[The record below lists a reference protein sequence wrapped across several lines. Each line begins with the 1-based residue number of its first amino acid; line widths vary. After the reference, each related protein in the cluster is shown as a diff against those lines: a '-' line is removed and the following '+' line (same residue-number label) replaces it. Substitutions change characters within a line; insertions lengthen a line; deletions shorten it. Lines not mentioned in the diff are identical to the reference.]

1 MSIRNKELEQM
12 FQLEGGKMKKSS
24 RKLSKKTSKKMG
36 KKTSKKI
43 SKKMS
48 RKSSK
53 KSCNMCRSGKTC
65 KKHY

>member
-24 RKLSKKTSKKMG
+24 KKSSKRSSKKSSKKMG
-36 KKTSKKI
+36 KKS
-43 SKKMS
+43 S
-48 RKSSK
+48 RKSSR
-53 KSCNMCRSGKTC
+53 KSCNMCKSGKSC

>member
-36 KKTSKKI
+36 KKTSKK
-43 SKKMS
+43 MS
-48 RKSSK
+48 RKSSR